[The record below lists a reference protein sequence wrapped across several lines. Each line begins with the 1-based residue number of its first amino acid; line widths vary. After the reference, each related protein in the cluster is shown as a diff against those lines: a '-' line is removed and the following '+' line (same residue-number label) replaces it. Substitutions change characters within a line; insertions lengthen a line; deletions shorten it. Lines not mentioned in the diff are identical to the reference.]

1 MKRAIIPLALIVAL
15 ASCGEKAKQDITAEE
30 GPDPTLLPEVHHLI
44 PTVSIAKIV
53 GWKDNEAP
61 TPAPGLKVNAFARGL
76 DHPRWLLALPN
87 GDVLVAE
94 TNTPPKPDD
103 NPGIK
108 GSITKMF
115 MKKAGAGAPSANR
128 ITLLRDT
135 NGDGVADQR
144 TVFLSG
150 LNSPFGMALVGDTL
164 YVADTDALLAFP
176 YKTGETRI
184 AAKPRKV
191 TDLPAGTINHHWTK
205 NVIASPDGSK
215 LYVTIGSNSN
225 VDERGIAAEKDRARI
240 WEVDPKTGAHH
251 AFAAGIRNP
260 NGMGWT
266 PDGTL
271 WTVSNERDELGSDL
285 VPDYLTS
292 VPPGSFYGWPWRYWG
307 DHVDKRVKDP
317 APDYIDDT
325 RKPDYALGAHTASLG
340 LAFADGAK
348 LGPTFAHG
356 AFIGQHGSWNRKPPS
371 GYKVVFVPFGKHV
384 GDICDTPPCPAPD
397 MSSPSGAKPVD
408 VLTGF
413 LSPDGEETH
422 GRPVGVTI
430 AKDGALLVADDGGNA
445 IWRVTS
451 ATPVGPTASPKR

>member
-1 MKRAIIPLALIVAL
+1 MKRSLIPLTLALLL
-15 ASCGEKAKQDITAEE
+15 AGCGDKAKQDVTAEE
-30 GPDPTLLPEVHHLI
+30 GPNPTLVPEVHHLI

-53 GWKDNEAP
+53 GWQGDQKP
-61 TPAPGLKVNAFARGL
+61 TPAPGLAVDAFARGL

-103 NPGIK
+103 NVGIK
-108 GSITKMF
+108 GAITSMF

-128 ITLLRDT
+128 ISLLRDT
-135 NGDGVADQR
+135 NGDGIADR
-144 TVFLSG
+144 KTAFITG

-176 YKTGETRI
+176 YKTGETSI
-184 AAKPRKV
+184 PDKPRKV
-191 TDLPAGTINHHWTK
+191 TDLPAGPINHHWTK

-225 VDERGIAAEKDRARI
+225 VDERGIAVEKDRAQI
-240 WEVDPKTGAHH
+240 WEVDPRTGAHKTY
-251 AFAAGIRNP
+251 AAGIRNP

-266 PDGTL
+266 PDGML

-292 VPPGSFYGWPWRYWG
+292 VPPGVFYGWPWRYWG

-317 APDYIDDT
+317 EPDYIDET

-340 LAFADGAK
+340 LTFADGAK
-348 LGPTFAHG
+348 LGPAFANG
-356 AFIGQHGSWNRKPPS
+356 AFVGQHGSWNRKPPS
-371 GYKVVFVPFGKHV
+371 GYKVVFVPFAG
-384 GDICDTPPCPAPD
+384 
-397 MSSPSGAKPVD
+397 SQPSGAKPID

-413 LSPDGEETH
+413 LAPDGEEAH

-445 IWRVTS
+445 VWRVTS
-451 ATPVGPTASPKR
+451 ATPAGPNAPPKR